1 MKSVCFLVKHT
12 IWLWLTVRHGKI
24 HPFFKFGK
32 PSISMGHLYHGELWN
47 NHRVYKLVYNPIKYR
62 YIYHKSYWN
71 CSVDAFFR
79 HGVCR
84 VGFLNK
90 KHLPVDRRRSSSL
103 SWWLSPLNPL
113 KNMSQLGWIEIPNIY
128 IYILYIYYILYIL
141 YILYYV
147 YIIYYILYIYYI
159 YIYGKRKFM
168 FQTTNQC

>member
-1 MKSVCFLVKHT
+1 MERSTHFLSSVNHLFLWAIYTMANCEIT
-12 IWLWLTVRHGKI
+12 IGFISWFIIPLNIDISTISPTETV
-24 HPFFKFGK
+24 PLMLFFDTVF
-32 PSISMGHLYHGELWN
+32 
-47 NHRVYKLVYNPIKYR
+47 
-62 YIYHKSYWN
+62 
-71 CSVDAFFR
+71 
-79 HGVCR
+79 CR

-128 IYILYIYYILYIL
+128 IYIILYIYYILYIL

-147 YIIYYILYIYYI
+147 LYICIYYIYIYIYIIYILYI